1 MKTID
6 LKQKVASKFGRP
18 ICSLSDLKDLKDEI
32 LLFTNQSVGFNT
44 LRRFY
49 GFLPTTKPRR
59 NTLNLLSKY
68 VGFENY
74 SSFTNGYKLD
84 KVWFDWDQINNIIFN
99 NSLVEK
105 DINWLIKKR
114 KSEHY
119 YMYLTYLI
127 SSYIDTKKTKYLNV
141 IFNQPKLFEVDR
153 KEFAK
158 ISTSISKKLKSFSN
172 ENLKWISKFLKYE
185 SFRNLMLYSYVD
197 VDTLNAYYG
206 YVLKKS
212 LSLITKKD
220 EILFTKLM
228 LGFYNFV
235 RYKPISYKINSL
247 EIPENCHPILLGRY
261 HSMKLIL
268 EPKNSNINFNQ
279 FLALSKNIDSKIE
292 LFQEYIPIL
301 IILKKVEKIEQIF
314 NNFYNELIDYEHWDH
329 IHIERY
335 NLIALSLVYLKNDEH
350 QLVSE
355 LFKYFNA
362 ESDFHVNDDYQKIL
376 YSIALYH
383 YQHQIFGEGKET
395 SKVKAEYLKLV
406 QKTGFTFFKES
417 LLINYFN

>member
-172 ENLKWISKFLKYE
+172 ENLEWISKFLKYE

-206 YVLKKS
+206 YLLKKS

-301 IILKKVEKIEQIF
+301 IILKVEKIEQIF

-350 QLVSE
+350 QLVPE

>member
-1 MKTID
+1 MKTTD
-6 LKQKVASKFGRP
+6 LKQKVAAKFGRP
-18 ICSLSDLKDLKDEI
+18 IRSLADIKDLKEDVFKFI
-32 LLFTNQSVGFNT
+32 NYSIGFNT

-49 GFLPTTKPRR
+49 GFLPTTKPSR
-59 NTLNLLSKY
+59 NTLNYLSKY

-84 KVWFDWDQINNIIFN
+84 KVWFDWDKINNILLK

-105 DINWLIKKR
+105 DINWLVKKR

-119 YMYLTYLI
+119 YMYLSYLL
-127 SSYIDTKKTKYLNV
+127 SSYIDLKKIKYLNT
-141 IFNQPKLFEVDR
+141 IFDYPQLFEVDR

-158 ISTSISKKLKSFSN
+158 ISTTISKKLKSFSN
-172 ENLKWISKFLKYE
+172 EHLKWVCKFLKYE

-206 YVLKKS
+206 YLLKKS
-212 LSLITKKD
+212 LSIIIRQD

-228 LGFYNFV
+228 LGFYNFI
-235 RYKPISYKINSL
+235 RNKPIEYNMDSL
-247 EIPENCHPILLGRY
+247 EIPNNCHPILLGRY

-268 EPKNSNINFNQ
+268 APEKINQNFDD
-279 FLALSKNIDSKIE
+279 FLKLSEKIDSKLE
-292 LFQEYIPIL
+292 LFQEYIPVLIL
-301 IILKKVEKIEQIF
+301 IKEIEKIEQIF

-335 NLIALSLVYLKNDEH
+335 NLVALSLVHLKNNDFK
-350 QLVSE
+350 LVPE
-355 LFKYFNA
+355 LFKYFNS

-376 YSIALYH
+376 YTISKFHYH
-383 YQHQIFGEGKET
+383 HKLDGEGKET
-395 SKVKAEYLKLV
+395 RIALRSYLQLV
-406 QKTGFTFFKES
+406 DKTGFSFFKEEF
-417 LLINYFN
+417 LKNYFD

>member
-1 MKTID
+1 MNTKN
-6 LKQKVASKFGRP
+6 LQKKIESKFGRS
-18 ICSLSDLKDLKDEI
+18 IRSLSDLKDLKEDVFK
-32 LLFTNQSVGFNT
+32 FTNYSIGFNT

-49 GFLPTTKPRR
+49 GFLPTTKPSR
-59 NTLNLLSKY
+59 NTLNYLSKY

-74 SSFTNGYKLD
+74 SSFVNGYKLD
-84 KVWFDWDQINNIIFN
+84 KVWFNWDQINNIILKK
-99 NSLVEK
+99 SLEEK

-114 KSEHY
+114 KSEYY

-127 SSYIDTKKTKYLNV
+127 SSYIDRKKTKYLNT
-141 IFNQPKLFEVDR
+141 IFSHSPLFEVDR

-158 ISTSISKKLKSFSN
+158 ISTTISKKLKSFSN
-172 ENLKWISKFLKYE
+172 ENLEWVANFLKYE

-206 YVLKKS
+206 YLLKKS

-235 RYKPISYKINSL
+235 RDKSVDITIVSL

-279 FLALSKNIDSKIE
+279 FLALSKNIDSKLE
-292 LFQEYIPIL
+292 LFQEYIPVL
-301 IILKKVEKIEQIF
+301 IILKEVDKIEQIF
-314 NNFYNELIDYEHWDH
+314 NIYYNDLIDYEHWDH

-335 NLIALSLVYLKNDEH
+335 NLVALSLVHLKNNDFK
-350 QLVSE
+350 LIPE
-355 LFKYFNA
+355 LFKYFNS

-376 YSIALYH
+376 YTISKFHYH
-383 YQHQIFGEGKET
+383 LKLDGEGKET
-395 SKVKAEYLKLV
+395 SKVKREYLKLV
-406 QKTGFTFFKES
+406 QKTGFTFFTEK
-417 LLINYFN
+417 LLKNYFN

>member
-18 ICSLSDLKDLKDEI
+18 IRSLSDLKDLKDEI

-49 GFLPTTKPRR
+49 GFLPTTKPSR
-59 NTLNLLSKY
+59 NTLNYLSKY

-74 SSFTNGYKLD
+74 SSFVNGYKLD
-84 KVWFDWDQINNIIFN
+84 KVWFNWDQINNIILKK
-99 NSLVEK
+99 SLEEK

-114 KSEHY
+114 KSEYY

-127 SSYIDTKKTKYLNV
+127 SSYIDRKKTKYLNT
-141 IFNQPKLFEVDR
+141 IFSHSPLFEVDR

-158 ISTSISKKLKSFSN
+158 ISTTISKKLKSFSN
-172 ENLKWISKFLKYE
+172 ENLEWVANFLKYE

-206 YVLKKS
+206 YLLKKS

-235 RYKPISYKINSL
+235 RDKSVDITIVFL

-279 FLALSKNIDSKIE
+279 FLALSKNIDSKLE
-292 LFQEYIPIL
+292 LFQEYIPVL
-301 IILKKVEKIEQIF
+301 IILKEVDKIEQIF
-314 NNFYNELIDYEHWDH
+314 NIYYNDLIDYEHWDH

-335 NLIALSLVYLKNDEH
+335 NLVALSLVHLKNNDFK
-350 QLVSE
+350 LIPE
-355 LFKYFNA
+355 LFKYFNS

-376 YSIALYH
+376 YTISKFHYH
-383 YQHQIFGEGKET
+383 LKLDGEGKET
-395 SKVKAEYLKLV
+395 SKVKREYLKLV
-406 QKTGFTFFKES
+406 QKTGFTFFTEK
-417 LLINYFN
+417 LLKNYFN

>member
-6 LKQKVASKFGRP
+6 LKQKVAAKFGRP
-18 ICSLSDLKDLKDEI
+18 ITRLSDLKDLKEDVFK
-32 LLFTNQSVGFNT
+32 FTNYSIGFNT

-49 GFLPTTKPRR
+49 RFLPATKPSR

-84 KVWFDWDQINNIIFN
+84 KVWFNWDKINNILLK

-105 DINWLIKKR
+105 DINWLVQRR

-127 SSYIDTKKTKYLNV
+127 SSYIDTKKTKYLNT
-141 IFNQPKLFEVDR
+141 IFSNSPLFEVDR

-158 ISTSISKKLKSFSN
+158 ISTSISKKLKSLSKKHL
-172 ENLKWISKFLKYE
+172 EWITHFLNCE

-206 YVLKKS
+206 YLLKKS
-212 LSLITKKD
+212 LSIINQKD

-235 RYKPISYKINSL
+235 RNKPVEYNLESL
-247 EIPENCHPILLGRY
+247 EIPNNCHPILLGRY

-268 EPKNSNINFNQ
+268 DSKKINENFEE
-279 FLALSKNIDSKIE
+279 FLKISKRLDSKIE

-301 IILKKVEKIEQIF
+301 IILKEVEKIEQIF
-314 NNFYNELIDYEHWDH
+314 NTYYNELIDYEHWDH

-335 NLIALSLVYLKNDEH
+335 NLIALSLVYLKNNEH
-350 QLVSE
+350 QLVPE

-376 YSIALYH
+376 YSIAKYH
-383 YQHQIFGEGKET
+383 YHQKLVGEGKET
-395 SKVKAEYLKLV
+395 RKVKTEYLKLV
-406 QKTGFTFFKES
+406 QKTGFTFFTES
-417 LLINYFN
+417 FLVNYFN

>member
-1 MKTID
+1 LNTKN
-6 LKQKVASKFGRP
+6 LQKKIESKFGRP
-18 ICSLSDLKDLKDEI
+18 IRSLSNLKDLKEDI
-32 LLFTNQSVGFNT
+32 FKFTNYSIGFNT

-49 GFLPTTKPRR
+49 GFLPTTKPSR
-59 NTLNLLSKY
+59 NTLNYLSKY

-84 KVWFDWDQINNIIFN
+84 KVWYNWDQINNIILKK
-99 NSLVEK
+99 SLEEK
-105 DINWLIKKR
+105 DINWLVQRR

-127 SSYIDTKKTKYLNV
+127 CSYIDTKKTKYLNT
-141 IFNQPKLFEVDR
+141 IFSHSPLFEVDR

-158 ISTSISKKLKSFSN
+158 ISTTISKKLKSFSN
-172 ENLKWISKFLKYE
+172 ENLKWISNFLKYE

-206 YVLKKS
+206 YLLNKS
-212 LSLITKKD
+212 FSIIVKKD

-235 RYKPISYKINSL
+235 RRKSVDMTIISL

-268 EPKNSNINFNQ
+268 DSKKCNEIFDE
-279 FLALSKNIDSKIE
+279 FLKISKNIDSKIE

-301 IILKKVEKIEQIF
+301 ILLKEVEKIELIF
-314 NNFYNELIDYEHWDH
+314 NTYYNELIDYEHWDH

-335 NLIALSLVYLKNDEH
+335 NLVALALVHIKNNDLK
-350 QLVSE
+350 LVLE
-355 LFKYFNA
+355 LFKYFNS
-362 ESDFHVNDDYQKIL
+362 ESNFHVNDDYQKIL
-376 YSIALYH
+376 YSIALFH
-383 YQHQIFGEGKET
+383 YQHQLFGKGKET
-395 SKVKAEYLKLV
+395 SKVKREYLKLV
-406 QKTGFTFFKES
+406 QKTGFTFFTES
-417 LLINYFN
+417 FLVNYFN

>member
-1 MKTID
+1 MNTKN
-6 LKQKVASKFGRP
+6 LQKKIESKFGRP
-18 ICSLSDLKDLKDEI
+18 IRSLSDLKDLKEDVFK
-32 LLFTNQSVGFNT
+32 FTNYSIGFNT

-49 GFLPTTKPRR
+49 GFLPTTKPSR
-59 NTLNLLSKY
+59 NTLNYLSKY

-74 SSFTNGYKLD
+74 SSFVNGYKLD
-84 KVWFDWDQINNIIFN
+84 KVWFNWDQINNIILKK
-99 NSLVEK
+99 SLEEK

-114 KSEHY
+114 KSEYY

-127 SSYIDTKKTKYLNV
+127 SSYIDRKKTKYLNT
-141 IFNQPKLFEVDR
+141 IFSHSPLFEVDR

-158 ISTSISKKLKSFSN
+158 ISTTISKKLKSFSN
-172 ENLKWISKFLKYE
+172 ENLEWVANFLKYE

-206 YVLKKS
+206 YLLKKS

-235 RYKPISYKINSL
+235 RDKSVDITIVSL

-279 FLALSKNIDSKIE
+279 FLALSKNIDSKLE
-292 LFQEYIPIL
+292 LFQEYIPVL
-301 IILKKVEKIEQIF
+301 IILKEVDKIEQIF
-314 NNFYNELIDYEHWDH
+314 NIYYNDLIDYEHWDH

-335 NLIALSLVYLKNDEH
+335 NLVALSLVHLKNNDFK
-350 QLVSE
+350 LIPE
-355 LFKYFNA
+355 LFKYFNS

-376 YSIALYH
+376 YTISKFHYH
-383 YQHQIFGEGKET
+383 LKLDGEGKET
-395 SKVKAEYLKLV
+395 SKVKREYLKLV
-406 QKTGFTFFKES
+406 QKTGFTFFTEK
-417 LLINYFN
+417 LLKNYFN

>member
-6 LKQKVASKFGRP
+6 LKQKVAAKFGRP
-18 ICSLSDLKDLKDEI
+18 ITRLSDLKDLKEDVFK
-32 LLFTNQSVGFNT
+32 FTNYSIGFNT

-49 GFLPTTKPRR
+49 RFLPATKPSR
-59 NTLNLLSKY
+59 NTLNYLSKY
-68 VGFENY
+68 VGYDNY
-74 SSFTNGYKLD
+74 SSFVNGYKLD
-84 KVWFDWDQINNIIFN
+84 KVWYDWDQINNILLK
-99 NSLVEK
+99 NSFVEK

-141 IFNQPKLFEVDR
+141 IFNHPKLFEVDR

-172 ENLKWISKFLKYE
+172 ENLEWISKFLKYE

-206 YVLKKS
+206 YLLKKS

-235 RYKPISYKINSL
+235 SDKPINFNINSL

-261 HSMKLIL
+261 HSMKLISAP
-268 EPKNSNINFNQ
+268 EEINQNFDK
-279 FLALSKNIDSKIE
+279 FLKISEKTHSKLE

-314 NNFYNELIDYEHWDH
+314 NTYYNELIDYEHWDH

-335 NLIALSLVYLKNDEH
+335 NLIALSLVYLKNDEL
-350 QLVSE
+350 QLVPE

-383 YQHQIFGEGKET
+383 YQHQLFGEGKQT
-395 SKVKAEYLKLV
+395 SKVKREYLKLV
-406 QKTGFTFFKES
+406 QKTGFTFFTES
-417 LLINYFN
+417 FLVNYFN

>member
-1 MKTID
+1 MNTKNLEKKIE
-6 LKQKVASKFGRP
+6 SKFGRP
-18 ICSLSDLKDLKDEI
+18 IRSLLDVKDLKDDI
-32 LLFTNQSVGFNT
+32 LQFTNQSIGYNT

-49 GFLPTTKPRR
+49 SFLPTTKPSR
-59 NTLNLLSKY
+59 NTLNYLSKY

-74 SSFTNGYKLD
+74 SSFINGYKLD
-84 KVWFDWDQINNIIFN
+84 KVWFDWDKINNILLK

-105 DINWLIKKR
+105 DINWLVQRR

-127 SSYIDTKKTKYLNV
+127 SSYIDTKKTKYLNT
-141 IFNQPKLFEVDR
+141 IFSNSPLFEVDR

-158 ISTSISKKLKSFSN
+158 ISTSISKKLKSLSKKHL
-172 ENLKWISKFLKYE
+172 EWITHFLNCE

-206 YVLKKS
+206 YLLKKS
-212 LSLITKKD
+212 LPIINQKD

-235 RYKPISYKINSL
+235 RNESVEINIVSL

-268 EPKNSNINFNQ
+268 DSKKINENFDE
-279 FLALSKNIDSKIE
+279 FLKISKKLDSKIE

-301 IILKKVEKIEQIF
+301 IILKEVEKIEQIF
-314 NNFYNELIDYEHWDH
+314 NTYYNELMDYEHWDH

-335 NLIALSLVYLKNDEH
+335 NLIALSLAHIKNNELK
-350 QLVSE
+350 LVPE
-355 LFKYFNA
+355 LFRYFNA

-376 YSIALYH
+376 YSIAKYH
-383 YQHQIFGEGKET
+383 YHQKLVGDGKET
-395 SKVKAEYLKLV
+395 RKVKTEYLKLV
-406 QKTGFTFFKES
+406 QKTGFTFFKEPY
-417 LLINYFN
+417 LVNYFP

>member
-1 MKTID
+1 MNTKNLEKKIE
-6 LKQKVASKFGRP
+6 SKFGRS
-18 ICSLSDLKDLKDEI
+18 IRSLSDLKDLKEDVFK
-32 LLFTNQSVGFNT
+32 FTNYSIGFNT

-49 GFLPTTKPRR
+49 GFLPTTKPSR
-59 NTLNLLSKY
+59 NTLNYLSKY

-74 SSFTNGYKLD
+74 SSFVNGYKLD
-84 KVWFDWDQINNIIFN
+84 KVWFNWDQINNIILKK
-99 NSLVEK
+99 SLEEK

-114 KSEHY
+114 KSEYY

-127 SSYIDTKKTKYLNV
+127 SSYIDRKKTKYLNT
-141 IFNQPKLFEVDR
+141 IFSHSPLFEVDR

-158 ISTSISKKLKSFSN
+158 ISNTISKKLKSFSN
-172 ENLKWISKFLKYE
+172 ENLEWVANFLKYE

-206 YVLKKS
+206 YLLKKS

-235 RYKPISYKINSL
+235 RDKSVDITIVSL

-279 FLALSKNIDSKIE
+279 FLALSKNIDSKLE
-292 LFQEYIPIL
+292 LFQEYIPVL
-301 IILKKVEKIEQIF
+301 IILKEVDKIEQIF
-314 NNFYNELIDYEHWDH
+314 NIYYNDLIDYEHWDH

-335 NLIALSLVYLKNDEH
+335 NLVALSLVHLKNNDFK
-350 QLVSE
+350 LIPE
-355 LFKYFNA
+355 LFKYFNS

-376 YSIALYH
+376 YTISKFHYH
-383 YQHQIFGEGKET
+383 LKLDGEGKET
-395 SKVKAEYLKLV
+395 SKVKREYLKLV
-406 QKTGFTFFKES
+406 QKTGFTFFTEK
-417 LLINYFN
+417 LLKNYFY

>member
-1 MKTID
+1 MNTKNLEKKIE
-6 LKQKVASKFGRP
+6 SKFGRP
-18 ICSLSDLKDLKDEI
+18 IRSLSDLKDLKEDI
-32 LLFTNQSVGFNT
+32 FKFTNYSIGFNT

-49 GFLPTTKPRR
+49 GFLPTTKPSR
-59 NTLNLLSKY
+59 NTLNYLSKY

-74 SSFTNGYKLD
+74 SSFVNGYKLD
-84 KVWFDWDQINNIIFN
+84 KVWYNWDQINNIILN
-99 NSLVEK
+99 KSLEEK
-105 DINWLIKKR
+105 DVNWLIKKR

-141 IFNQPKLFEVDR
+141 IFNNPKLFEVDR

-158 ISTSISKKLKSFSN
+158 ISTSISKKLKLFSN
-172 ENLKWISKFLKYE
+172 ENLEWISKFLKYE

-206 YVLKKS
+206 YLLKKS

-228 LGFYNFV
+228 LGFYDFIRN
-235 RYKPISYKINSL
+235 KPISFNINSL
-247 EIPENCHPILLGRY
+247 EVPENCHPILLGRY

-301 IILKKVEKIEQIF
+301 IILKEVEKIEQIF
-314 NNFYNELIDYEHWDH
+314 NNFYNELIDYEQWDH

-350 QLVSE
+350 QLVPE

-383 YQHQIFGEGKET
+383 YHHQIFGEGKQT
-395 SKVKAEYLKLV
+395 SKVKREYLKLV
-406 QKTGFTFFKES
+406 QKTGFTFFTEK
-417 LLINYFN
+417 LLKNYLN